1 MASRNQ
7 RERRA
12 PERYGV
18 ISIGIPFDGENSDL
32 ELEEEEEIELAGEVG
47 SSTNPVYSS
56 SEEEVEGPWRKRRR
70 RRRENTES
78 SSVCEHSDSSES
90 DGTDTNSISNLF
102 AEDSGDEAFEGFPNR
117 WLQWQ
122 EPVGEINPPPACEE
136 PTGPKLPEEASA
148 VDFFQLFFHM
158 DFLEYIVGET
168 NRFAEQSQV
177 KAGQK
182 KPTLD

>member
-1 MASRNQ
+1 MASQNQ

-12 PERYGV
+12 PERYRV

-32 ELEEEEEIELAGEVG
+32 ELEEEEEIELAGEIG

-56 SEEEVEGPWRKRRR
+56 SEEEVEGPWKKRRR
-70 RRRENTES
+70 RGRENTES
-78 SSVCEHSDSSES
+78 STVCEHSDSSES

-102 AEDSGDEAFEGFPNR
+102 AEDSSDEAFEGFPNR

-136 PTGPKLPEEASA
+136 PTDPKLPEEASA

-177 KAGQK
+177 KAG
-182 KPTLD
+182 

>member
-1 MASRNQ
+1 MLYI
-7 RERRA
+7 
-12 PERYGV
+12 PPVV
-18 ISIGIPFDGENSDL
+18 ILLFFKQQNLLYLKLYARCFFLYVIVLLFFSFFLMQFNNVF
-32 ELEEEEEIELAGEVG
+32 IESL
-47 SSTNPVYSS
+47 STNPVYSS

-70 RRRENTES
+70 RGRENTES
-78 SSVCEHSDSSES
+78 STVCEHSDSSES

-102 AEDSGDEAFEGFPNR
+102 AEDSSDEAFEGFSNR

-122 EPVGEINPPPACEE
+122 EPVAEINPPPACEE

-158 DFLEYIVGET
+158 DFLESIVGET

-177 KAGQK
+177 KAG
-182 KPTLD
+182 

>member
-1 MASRNQ
+1 MK
-7 RERRA
+7 
-12 PERYGV
+12 
-18 ISIGIPFDGENSDL
+18 
-32 ELEEEEEIELAGEVG
+32 
-47 SSTNPVYSS
+47 
-56 SEEEVEGPWRKRRR
+56 KRRR
-70 RRRENTES
+70 RGRENTES
-78 SSVCEHSDSSES
+78 STVCEHSDSSES

-102 AEDSGDEAFEGFPNR
+102 DEDSSDEAFEGFPNR